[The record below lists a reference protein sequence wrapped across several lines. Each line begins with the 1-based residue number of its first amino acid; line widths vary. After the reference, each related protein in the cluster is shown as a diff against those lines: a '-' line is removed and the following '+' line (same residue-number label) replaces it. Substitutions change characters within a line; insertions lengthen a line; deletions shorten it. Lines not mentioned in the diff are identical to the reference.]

1 MAGYWR
7 FIWVDWF
14 HHKTCFFD
22 THWSHK
28 INILTKQTDPTN
40 QPKQTTPTSH
50 QVYFHQPKKMSVE
63 SIITR
68 ELDIRFIDA
77 RAIATE
83 AKLNLGIDGYV
94 SNQDQRDAVVNEAMK
109 IFQQRPQ
116 SQKATMKVLNSR
128 LNAIKNS
135 SDHSSVCG
143 SSVCDSA
150 EFSVDST
157 MSGGASRKKGRKPR
171 NSIFSIRRR

>member
-1 MAGYWR
+1 
-7 FIWVDWF
+7 
-14 HHKTCFFD
+14 
-22 THWSHK
+22 
-28 INILTKQTDPTN
+28 
-40 QPKQTTPTSH
+40 
-50 QVYFHQPKKMSVE
+50 MSVE

-68 ELDIRFIDA
+68 ELDIRFIDT

-116 SQKATMKVLNSR
+116 SQKTTMKVLNSR

-157 MSGGASRKKGRKPR
+157 MSGASRKKGRKPR